1 MPVSASLTPQFWR
14 AAALVLLALL
24 PLWLGGMFGRGFWTP
39 DEPREADI
47 AWNMSQQADPTIP
60 LMAGEPF
67 LEKPPLLY
75 WAAAPGIALLG
86 PAPWVARLPNLLY
99 AALATFLIIVLGWQ
113 FAGMRAAW
121 VAGLVSG
128 SFLLGL
134 QVAIWFSTDAP
145 LVAGTALALFGLWNG
160 LNAAPGR
167 DKLVSYLVMCAG
179 LAVAF
184 YAKNFSG
191 WMVPVLTLLTWV
203 AWQRRW
209 RELLR
214 WELWLAGLA
223 LLAVVAPWIVAITQ
237 GPRGHGNLLAF
248 FWWNLAGRFMD
259 VGAPADF
266 AYAKAHVNSFGKYL
280 IELPVNLLPWS
291 LLAIAAGRRAWQVL
305 RHDTAGHHAGTKAA
319 WQFAIASV
327 APGLTLLSF
336 ASTARAT
343 YAAPLLP
350 GVALL
355 LGLWAGGALR
365 SMDSIDRKLLSG
377 SVLVTAALVAINLLL
392 LPVLMRA
399 RALAQQPVLP
409 TLAVTLVGATLVL
422 LLARSAWRA
431 SSEFRLLPAIR
442 WIYATFAAWLLV
454 TGLVTFGWID
464 RAQNLAVIATSISQQ
479 LGDRA
484 LLLYRPDETTLS
496 FLDMYLP
503 ASQRASMTHTHD
515 PAQLAEAL
523 RSAPDLMVLVKLP
536 QYTRGPVRSALAGFG
551 VRERTGRIGA
561 EATELMRTHHLQ
573 AAGEHGVPDGR
584 RYLLLQRART
594 P

>member
-1 MPVSASLTPQFWR
+1 MW
-14 AAALVLLALL
+14 VLLALL

-47 AWNMSQQADPTIP
+47 AWNMSQQADPAIP

-86 PAPWVARLPNLLY
+86 PAPWVVRLPNLLF
-99 AALATFLIIVLGWQ
+99 AALATFLIVVLGWQ
-113 FAGMRAAW
+113 FAGVSAAW

-134 QVAIWFSTDAP
+134 QVAIWFATDAP

-167 DKLVSYLVMCAG
+167 DKLVRYLVMSAG

-184 YAKNFSG
+184 YAKNVSG
-191 WMVPVLTLLTWV
+191 WMVPLLALLTWV

-223 LLAVVAPWIVAITQ
+223 LLAVIVPWVVAIAQ
-237 GPRGHGNLLAF
+237 GPRGRDNLLAF
-248 FWWNLAGRFMD
+248 FWWNLAGRFTD
-259 VGAPADF
+259 VGAPAEI
-266 AYAKAHVNSFGKYL
+266 AYARDHANSFGKYF
-280 IELPVNLLPWS
+280 IEAPINLLPWG

-305 RHDTAGHHAGTKAA
+305 RHDTAGHYAGTQAA

-327 APGLTLLSF
+327 VPGLMLLSF
-336 ASTARAT
+336 SSTARAV

-350 GVALL
+350 GLALL
-355 LGLWAGGALR
+355 LALWASGPLR
-365 SMDSIDRKLLSG
+365 SMDSVDRKLLSG
-377 SVLVTAALVAINLLL
+377 TVLVTAALVAINLLL

-399 RALAQQPVLP
+399 SELAQLPVLP
-409 TLAVTLVGATLVL
+409 TLALTVTGAILVL
-422 LLARSAWRA
+422 LLAWRAWRA

-442 WIYATFAAWLLV
+442 WIYATFAVWLLV
-454 TGLVTFGWID
+454 TGLVTVGWID
-464 RAQNLAVIATSISQQ
+464 RAQNLAAIATSISRQ

-484 LLLYRPDETTLS
+484 LLLYRPDETTRS
-496 FLDMYLP
+496 VLDMYLP
-503 ASQRASMTHTHD
+503 ASQRASMTYTRD

-523 RSAPDLMVLVKLP
+523 RGAPDLMVVIKLP
-536 QYTRGPVRSALAGFG
+536 DYTRGPVRGALAEFG
-551 VRERTGRIGA
+551 VRERTGRLGA
-561 EATELMRTHHLQ
+561 EAADLLATHHLHP
-573 AAGEHGVPDGR
+573 AGEHGAPDGR